1 MSYKQTVFTLN
12 LFSFLDGRYSK
23 IFNKI
28 IKVLINYNLRMPP
41 KRRNSYT
48 TAFKLEVIKYAE
60 ENGNRLSARIKST
73 KRISGAG
80 ENRRM
85 YWK

>member
-1 MSYKQTVFTLN
+1 
-12 LFSFLDGRYSK
+12 
-23 IFNKI
+23 
-28 IKVLINYNLRMPP
+28 MPL
-41 KRRNSYT
+41 KRRNSYI

-80 ENRRM
+80 EKRRM